1 MLRLTLLSAINIM
14 TIFDSLQHSQNLL
27 QQLAEHQKI
36 SDDAELSS
44 LTNEIITEIN
54 SLKTKVAMLAR
65 QPTAAEKPT
74 ESNSPIVCKKS
85 GCYKFDN
92 EQGFF
97 CPNCYDQSGSRVPTK
112 RLNRLLRVCPSCRSS
127 IKPSK

>member
-1 MLRLTLLSAINIM
+1 M

-27 QQLAEHQKI
+27 QQLAEHQKV

-44 LTNEIITEIN
+44 LTSELISEIN
-54 SLKTKVAMLAR
+54 SLKTKVATLTR
-65 QPTAAEKPT
+65 QPTAT
-74 ESNSPIVCKKS
+74 EQQPKASTPIICEKS
-85 GCYKFDN
+85 GCYKFEN
-92 EQGFF
+92 EQGYF
-97 CPNCYDQSGSRVPTK
+97 CPNCYDQSGNRVPTK